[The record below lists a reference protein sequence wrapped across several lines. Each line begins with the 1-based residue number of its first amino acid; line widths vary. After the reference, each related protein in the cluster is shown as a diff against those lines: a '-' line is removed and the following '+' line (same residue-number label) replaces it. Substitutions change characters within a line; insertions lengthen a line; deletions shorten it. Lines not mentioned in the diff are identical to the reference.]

1 MQAEA
6 DIERYGQVLY
16 HTSLLAK
23 GNHTLTLRN
32 LQDGGRLL
40 FDRLVAM
47 SGL

>member
-1 MQAEA
+1 MVAEA
-6 DIERYGQVLY
+6 DSISYGQVLY
-16 HTSLLAK
+16 HTSSLAK

-32 LQDGGRLL
+32 LQDGGRLS